1 MYDPYVGINSLSDTN
16 QNYRALVTYR
26 PVRKLR
32 HEQYVTAEPR
42 FHAVILV
49 SNYFLL
55 RPTLFFGHNTE
66 I

>member
-1 MYDPYVGINSLSDTN
+1 MPIFRT
-16 QNYRALVTYR
+16 RYR